1 MRTPEVAPVKYSS
14 LGIELSSERALEKD
28 LDITEYPPGSNETGT
43 VKAKSYSCWN
53 NVAAVSAVLLFLC
66 YCNS

>member
-28 LDITEYPPGSNETGT
+28 LDITEYPPGSNETGS
-43 VKAKSYSCWN
+43 VKAKSYSC
-53 NVAAVSAVLLFLC
+53 
-66 YCNS
+66 